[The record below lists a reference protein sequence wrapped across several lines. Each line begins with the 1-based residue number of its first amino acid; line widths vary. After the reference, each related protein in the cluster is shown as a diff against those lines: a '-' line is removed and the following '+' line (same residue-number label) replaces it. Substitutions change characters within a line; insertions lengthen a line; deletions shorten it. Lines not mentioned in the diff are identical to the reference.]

1 MGLGLARRRLEGVA
15 TSLAR
20 YLTFL
25 NPNYLTLSGLA
36 LSLLVPVAALL
47 TKDPLAPMVVA
58 AVAFLLDSLDGS
70 VARLKG
76 TASSCGAF
84 LDSLADRISDASVV
98 LALYLLGCDA
108 LLTYVVAV
116 LSLTVSYARARA
128 ESLGVPGLSD
138 VGIMTREFRC
148 MYIVAVYT
156 VLYLLGVHVANVALA
171 VLAAGLLVTVIQRA
185 VFIARVLSCKL
196 Q

>member
-1 MGLGLARRRLEGVA
+1 LARRRLRGVA

-36 LSLLVPVAALL
+36 LSLLVPAAALL

-58 AVAFLLDSLDGS
+58 AAAFLLDSLDGS

-148 MYIVAVYT
+148 IYIVAVYT
-156 VLYLLGVHVANVALA
+156 VLYLLGVHVANAALA